1 MLFVEI
7 ALLLEFRIDE
17 IALVPP
23 FLSECPDERQLEELE
38 EREFEF
44 PSQLAR
50 PTADG
55 PSVIIDSCHATYFP
69 QAHWIEFAGEGF
81 LDFSASVAVS
91 TVDGAKGGSVFCL
104 DSENTVFPIDNA
116 GDHLP
121 LAVDVCHSLPFDH
134 FTGFGHELIV
144 KQLVSFLHIRN
155 LVDVERCSGISFHA
169 ACTPTR
175 MEVARE
181 TFSEEVHRDQCV
193 LNFYHY

>member
-38 EREFEF
+38 EREFKF

-69 QAHWIEFAGEGF
+69 QAHRIEFAGEGF

-104 DSENTVFPIDNA
+104 DSENAVFPIDNA

-121 LAVDVCHSLPFDH
+121 LAVDVCHSLSFDH

-169 ACTPTR
+169 ACPPTR
-175 MEVARE
+175 MEVTAE

-193 LNFYHY
+193 LNFYHF

>member
-104 DSENTVFPIDNA
+104 LCDLIARTLFAPTELSISSVTAVFGAPIVIFIMIRRQ
-116 GDHLP
+116 G
-121 LAVDVCHSLPFDH
+121 
-134 FTGFGHELIV
+134 
-144 KQLVSFLHIRN
+144 KQ
-155 LVDVERCSGISFHA
+155 
-169 ACTPTR
+169 
-175 MEVARE
+175 
-181 TFSEEVHRDQCV
+181 
-193 LNFYHY
+193 